1 MDANS
6 SSTTTTT
13 TTSTAHAGH
22 GATFS
27 IICFWSTTNCF
38 FFAYCKLYLYSSQ
51 IPQVQYNTFFSFVT
65 LFWMASRT
73 FIAISWSKTTLPT
86 RQRNGATGLL
96 VSRFQY
102 VVDHFICLCI
112 IYISIRVIF
121 VAGIATNVL
130 KCHID
135 CQTTTQPVF
144 SFSYRI
150 RMRRH
155 NPTTS
160 VRAFMSHIWVAVKA
174 SEKSNLW
181 CSFVWWHFGVPAF
194 TCEALTTFCYSLWI
208 LLDHFETLP
217 KVKPEQFF
225 VSALKP
231 KWIAYFMAVFFHI
244 LLTNINSGIWYHP
257 FSLLEF
263 IICSKD
269 KNMG

>member
-1 MDANS
+1 M
-6 SSTTTTT
+6 
-13 TTSTAHAGH
+13 
-22 GATFS
+22 
-27 IICFWSTTNCF
+27 F
-38 FFAYCKLYLYSSQ
+38 FFACCKLYLYSSQ

-65 LFWMASRT
+65 LFCMASST
-73 FIAISWSKTTLPT
+73 FIAISWSKTTVPT

-160 VRAFMSHIWVAVKA
+160 VRAFMAHIWVAVKA
-174 SEKSNLW
+174 SEKSNFMMQFRL
-181 CSFVWWHFGVPAF
+181 V
-194 TCEALTTFCYSLWI
+194 ALRSSSIHMRSTHYI
-208 LLDHFETLP
+208 LL
-217 KVKPEQFF
+217 
-225 VSALKP
+225 
-231 KWIAYFMAVFFHI
+231 
-244 LLTNINSGIWYHP
+244 
-257 FSLLEF
+257 
-263 IICSKD
+263 
-269 KNMG
+269 